1 MEFLHKSFVEKV
13 IVVEKSSSGMSVFE
27 AFVKIVTMLRMGR
40 LWVTIMVIFVFAK
53 LRQQNIGYHLTH
65 LTCGRYCSQLKRL

>member
-1 MEFLHKSFVEKV
+1 MKFLHKPFVEKV

-27 AFVKIVTMLRMGR
+27 AFVKIVTMLRMVR

-53 LRQQNIGYHLTH
+53 LRQQNIGNHLTH